1 MFKKITV
8 AVALTGLMAGMAYA
22 GTAPKTG
29 INGSMH
35 DMNTRT
41 GVDKDSLGRTCVFCH
56 TPHNAVSVNTAP
68 LWNRSDIPT
77 TPAAYQWQMPLNKA
91 FTIGDPT
98 VGPTRLCLSCHDG
111 SIAVDS
117 HLSNKAQAGKK
128 KLADGDAA
136 YIKDL
141 GKTHPV
147 GFSYNDAA
155 AAAGRGTSELMP
167 TSTGFITAATADLA
181 AFNTNARSGIA
192 TSATKTI
199 ASVLYGTTGV
209 MTCASCHEVHNTTN
223 AAPDTDGA
231 YNYFLHAKEE
241 NSAICLSCHVK

>member
-35 DMNTRT
+35 DMNIYNASP
-41 GVDKDSLGRTCVFCH
+41 DALGRTCVFCH
-56 TPHNAVSVNTAP
+56 TPHNAVTVNTAP
-68 LWNRSDIPT
+68 LWNRADIAAA
-77 TPAAYQWQMPLNKA
+77 PAAYVWKMPTNSP
-91 FTIGDPT
+91 FTIGTDPT

-111 SIAVDS
+111 SVAPDS
-117 HLSNKAQAGKK
+117 HLTNNTKAGSKSMVAG
-128 KLADGDAA
+128 DSA

-147 GFSYNDAA
+147 GFSYNDAVA
-155 AAAGRGTSELMP
+155 NTGRGTAELMP
-167 TSTGFITAATADLA
+167 VGTGFITAATADLA
-181 AFNTNARSGIA
+181 AFNTNARGTLA

-199 ASVLYGTTGV
+199 ASVLFGTTGV

-223 AAPDTDGA
+223 ASPDTAGA